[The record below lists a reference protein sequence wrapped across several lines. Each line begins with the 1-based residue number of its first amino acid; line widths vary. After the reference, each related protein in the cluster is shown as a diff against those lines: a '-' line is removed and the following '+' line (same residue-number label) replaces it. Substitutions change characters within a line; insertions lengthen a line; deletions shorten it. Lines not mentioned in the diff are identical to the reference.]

1 MTMTETTRSD
11 LLMRAVATC
20 VHPDDAS
27 ITHLDDMFTEDVT
40 VWSPNLMT
48 SGLAGLAEHLTFRE
62 DAFTDVDVIID
73 AVDAV
78 GIKGFV
84 EFHVEAT
91 FSGPFDIGAGEVVE
105 PNGRRLVLGAAAVA
119 EFEAGKIKAL
129 RGHFDDATLLEQMF
143 AA

>member
-1 MTMTETTRSD
+1 MTEPTRSD
-11 LLMRAVATC
+11 LLSRAVVTC
-20 VHPDDAS
+20 VHPDDTA
-27 ITHLDDMFTEDVT
+27 IGQLGEMFTDDVT

-48 SGLAGLAEHLTFRE
+48 TGLAGLAEHLAFRE
-62 DAFTDVDVIID
+62 DAFTDVDVVID

-105 PNGRRLVLGAAAVA
+105 PNGRRLLLGAAAVA
-119 EFEAGKIKAL
+119 EFEEGKIKAL
-129 RGHFDDATLLEQMF
+129 RAYFDDATLLEQLF
-143 AA
+143 AD